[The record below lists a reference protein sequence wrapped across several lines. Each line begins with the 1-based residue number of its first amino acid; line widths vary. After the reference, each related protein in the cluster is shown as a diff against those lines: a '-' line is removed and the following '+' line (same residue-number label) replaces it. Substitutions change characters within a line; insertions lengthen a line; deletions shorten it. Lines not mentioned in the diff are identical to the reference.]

1 MPTTTKKARGS
12 RTERSSVAIRETV
25 EPEPLFGV
33 VEIDL
38 NVVPDHHNAFHRAE
52 HTFGRQNPT
61 KEMAVLHQRD
71 AAVWNIDVDPAGDAR
86 EQLLLRGIINRREGT
101 VGVRVAVERARQP
114 CGAPPIRLSNVVRM

>member
-38 NVVPDHHNAFHRAE
+38 NVVSDHHNAFHRAE

-114 CGAPPIRLSNVVRM
+114 CDAPPIRLSNVVRM